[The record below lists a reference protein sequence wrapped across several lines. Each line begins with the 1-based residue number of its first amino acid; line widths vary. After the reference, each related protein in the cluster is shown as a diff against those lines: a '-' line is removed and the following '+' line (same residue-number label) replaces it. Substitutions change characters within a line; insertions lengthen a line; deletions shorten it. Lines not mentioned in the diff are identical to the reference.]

1 MLRAVERIDRVAAAG
16 RDAFA
21 RDEQAQIWVIHHLE
35 ILGEA
40 ARSVSEP
47 VRTAYPD
54 VPWSTIIGLRNVLI
68 HHYFDVDIHRVWG
81 AIEVDLPPVRSSLER
96 IAAELADGDPTPPA
110 SAP

>member
-1 MLRAVERIDRVAAAG
+1 MLRAVKRIDRVASAG
-16 RDAFA
+16 RDAFS

-40 ARSVSEP
+40 ARSLSEAL
-47 VRTAYPD
+47 RAAHPD

-68 HHYFDVDIHRVWG
+68 HHYFDVDVGRVWG

-96 IAAELADGDPTPPA
+96 IAAELAEADPKPPS